1 MTAENQWALLYR
13 KRSRLRREILQIYT
27 NQTNF
32 YSEKIKDLKDLNW
45 FVRFLPDRAL
55 LDIIRW
61 TRSRLRRVI
70 EFTRFARKE
79 PLARRSQVLQI
90 YTNQTNIILKII
102 ERFEKILIDS
112 CPLKMPKA
120 WKNTGRSLTTDYSD
134 FTDYF
139 NKTSHWRAW
148 LNDFSDFNY
157 NQINQINHCFFNEK
171 SVFIWYICG

>member
-1 MTAENQWALLYR
+1 MVTIQRIN
-13 KRSRLRREILQIYT
+13 IL
-27 NQTNF
+27 
-32 YSEKIKDLKDLNW
+32 
-45 FVRFLPDRAL
+45 
-55 LDIIRW
+55 
-61 TRSRLRRVI
+61 SRLRRVI

-79 PLARRSQVLQI
+79 ILQI

-148 LNDFSDFNY
+148 LNDFSDL
-157 NQINQINHCFFNEK
+157 ILIRLIRLII
-171 SVFIWYICG
+171 VF